1 MSVTYLI
8 TFNVVHEQRERFL
21 VLLNDVLDA
30 MRGEETFL
38 DATLHMDPADEN
50 RFLLYETWTD
60 HQDVIENQIKRPYRD
75 PFHNALPQLLT
86 GPREIEIWAP
96 LRSFTRPAE
105 APPA

>member
-21 VLLNDVLDA
+21 VLLNDVIDA
-30 MRGEETFL
+30 MSVEETFI

-50 RFLLYETWTD
+50 RFLLYETWAD
-60 HQDVIENQIKRPYRD
+60 HQDVIDNQIKRPYRE
-75 PFHNALPQLLT
+75 PFHKALPELLT
-86 GPREIEIWAP
+86 GPRGLQIWAP
-96 LRSFTRPAE
+96 LRSLKRPAE